1 MEVLMGLLA
10 QLALNEIIKG
20 GAGELGKG
28 LAGETLAKV
37 NKLGEMI
44 WNRIKGKPEVVAALP
59 GVEQNNPQAVDQLKV
74 QVEQVLQDKNDDFTQ
89 EVKKLAEEIHFELT
103 QIEDN
108 SSLIQNNYNNATG
121 FQVKVTGGSPQ
132 IGSIN
137 NNYDNQK

>member
-10 QLALNEIIKG
+10 QLALNKIIEG

-59 GVEQNNPQAVDQLKV
+59 GVEQNNPQDVQQLKV

-137 NNYDNQK
+137 NNYGNQK

>member
-10 QLALNEIIKG
+10 QLALNKIIEG

-28 LAGETLAKV
+28 LAVGTLAKV

-59 GVEQNNPQAVDQLKV
+59 GVEQNNPQDVEKLKA
-74 QVEQVLQDKNDDFTQ
+74 QVEKVLQDKNDDFTQ
-89 EVKKLAEEIHFELT
+89 EVRKLAEEIHFELT

-108 SSLIQNNYNNATG
+108 SSLIQNNYNSATG

-132 IGSIN
+132 IGTTN
-137 NNYDNQK
+137 HNYGNQK